1 MATFFSLSVILSLS
15 LTAGDL
21 LRRGDAAAAAVDSV
35 CAKTRQPPRCVNL
48 LKSSDTRSAAANLAV
63 LAQIAIDAATD
74 SAGGAKI
81 KAHNL
86 FLSAANQNLKSIYG
100 NCESLCAKGLDELY
114 IAPEYLQKR
123 NYGKLAA
130 AAGVVGGGAR
140 GCAAAA
146 AKDAGLK
153 QGNED
158 TAVLA
163 EAIGV
168 IARLLA

>member
-1 MATFFSLSVILSLS
+1 MATFFSLPLILLLSLA
-15 LTAGDL
+15 AGDL
-21 LRRGDAAAAAVDSV
+21 LRHGDAAAAVDTV
-35 CAKTRQPPRCVNL
+35 CAKTKQPPRCENL
-48 LKSSDTRSAAANLAV
+48 LKSSDTRSATANLAV

-74 SAGGAKI
+74 SAGGVKI
-81 KAHNL
+81 KAHSL
-86 FLSAANQNLKSIYG
+86 MLSAGSPNLKSIYG

-140 GCAAAA
+140 GCAAAV
-146 AKDAGLK
+146 AKDARLK

-168 IARLLA
+168 IARLLV